1 MSKEEYSASILEL
14 EILSAYLNV
23 NIVIFGRESGILI
36 DGLYFIN
43 ANSDYYVI
51 LNDRKKQN
59 NNDLYC
65 PVVKTNNN
73 INTYLFHISELP
85 KKLKKKL
92 ENEDE

>member
-1 MSKEEYSASILEL
+1 MSKDEYSTSILEL

-23 NIVIFGRESGILI
+23 NIIIFGRESNILI
-36 DGLYFIN
+36 DGLYFIH
-43 ANSDYYVI
+43 ANSDYYMI

-65 PVVKTNNN
+65 PIVKTNDDK
-73 INTYLFHISELP
+73 NTYLFHINELP

-92 ENEDE
+92 ENDEE

>member
-1 MSKEEYSASILEL
+1 M
-14 EILSAYLNV
+14 NV
-23 NIVIFGRESGILI
+23 NIVIVGRESGILI

-51 LNDRKKQN
+51 LNDRKKQKE
-59 NNDLYC
+59 NDFYC
-65 PVVKTNNN
+65 PVVKSNNGL
-73 INTYLFHISELP
+73 NTYLFHISELP